1 MRPLLLLPLL
11 LLAACATR
19 GPDLDRI
26 GAQSFSFAE
35 PMAIEEAAFPDEV
48 VGQFR
53 ASVSAALAAR
63 GLQHVPEGGDLVV
76 DVIAHV
82 ESITTSVGIINPD
95 LTRIRRTGQ
104 PVLFTSRHIDGM
116 EVRELRV
123 DEGTMKV
130 MVRPVGEGRVLY
142 AGRSTQRMRHID
154 LDNSAQV
161 IQAAVHDAFSEW
173 PVGR

>member
-1 MRPLLLLPLL
+1 MRSLLFLPLL

-19 GPDLDRI
+19 GPDVQRL
-26 GAQSFSFAE
+26 GAQSFSYAE
-35 PMAIEEAAFPDEV
+35 PMAIEAAAFPDEV

-82 ESITTSVGIINPD
+82 ESITTSVGIVNPD
-95 LTRIRRTGQ
+95 LTPIRRTSQ

-130 MVRPVGEGRVLY
+130 MVRPVGESRALY
-142 AGRSTQRMRHID
+142 TGRSTQRMRHID